1 MAESLY
7 GNDNIPL
14 VIGGKYLMTPGGAS
28 QDGWVIIDN
37 LTDTMVYASG
47 LDHNTAVIAVPRTK
61 FDDLI
66 SEYEINGF
74 HYTRY
79 DYNYVL
85 LTDLGERIL
94 F

>member
-7 GNDNIPL
+7 GNNNIPL
-14 VIGGKYLMTPGGAS
+14 AIGGKYLLTPGGAS

-37 LTDTMVYASG
+37 LTSTMVYATG
-47 LDHNTAVIAVPRTK
+47 VGHNTAVLEVPRTK
-61 FDDLI
+61 FDDLV

>member
-7 GNDNIPL
+7 GNNNIPL
-14 VIGGKYLMTPGGAS
+14 AIGGKYLLTPGGAS
-28 QDGWVIIDN
+28 QDGWVIIEN
-37 LTDTMVYASG
+37 LTNDNVYVLG
-47 LDHNTAVIAVPRTK
+47 LNNNTAVLTIPRWK
-61 FDDLI
+61 FDDLV

-85 LTDLGERIL
+85 LTDSGERIL

>member
-7 GNDNIPL
+7 GNNNIPIS
-14 VIGGKYLMTPGGAS
+14 IGGKYLLTPGGAS
-28 QDGWVIIDN
+28 QDGWVIVDN
-37 LTDTMVYASG
+37 LTTDTVFVHG
-47 LDHNTAVIAVPRTK
+47 LDNHTAVLEIPRWK
-61 FDDLI
+61 FDDLV

-85 LTDLGERIL
+85 LTDDDARIL

>member
-1 MAESLY
+1 MAEALY
-7 GNDNIPL
+7 GNNNIPL
-14 VIGGKYLMTPGGAS
+14 VIGGLYLLSPGGAS

-37 LTDTMVYASG
+37 MTTDTVFVHG
-47 LDHNTAVIAVPRTK
+47 VDNHTATLEIPRIR
-61 FDDLI
+61 FDDFV